1 MSEPLPPSVPQQ
13 GIAFTITGKEIWE
26 SLEEIKKSV
35 SGIQTELKG
44 VPDQLKDHEI
54 RLRLLEKRLWVAS
67 GFALA
72 GGGALGALSR
82 FLGS

>member
-35 SGIQTELKG
+35 GGIQTELKG
-44 VPDQLKDHEI
+44 VPDQLKDHEA
-54 RLRLLEKRLWVAS
+54 RLRSIEKRLWVAA
-67 GFALA
+67 GFATAA
-72 GGGALGALSR
+72 GGTIGALSR
-82 FLGS
+82 FLGQ